1 MFICF
6 LSRKKCWWLYYS
18 SFPFD
23 RTILALLYPSE
34 CFFTHPHTH
43 EMSSNDVIEEKKQR
57 KKLKFSVLLFVM
69 VINTLTYVARKL
81 KVMIMLVWR
90 QKTSKM
96 WLIVIFDANAG
107 DKIHKN
113 HMHIRYGMHT
123 LWMVVVKTNEGIR
136 LHPHYTHIAPHH
148 KVNFHY
154 EAIAYMHKFSRIS
167 NEWSHLIKLYPAHF
181 FAVFAN
187 TVKWERCTNTHTP
200 CVFGSIKQT
209 EEGGWSALIV
219 TWI

>member
-1 MFICF
+1 
-6 LSRKKCWWLYYS
+6 
-18 SFPFD
+18 
-23 RTILALLYPSE
+23 
-34 CFFTHPHTH
+34 
-43 EMSSNDVIEEKKQR
+43 MSSNDVIEEKKQR
-57 KKLKFSVLLFVM
+57 KKLKFSVFLFVM

-154 EAIAYMHKFSRIS
+154 EAIACMHTFSRIS

-187 TVKWERCTNTHTP
+187 TVKWERCTNTHTHD
-200 CVFGSIKQT
+200 VSNVIVWLYQT
-209 EEGGWSALIV
+209 NRRGWVKCTYRHVNLSELQQSERAQGGI
-219 TWI
+219 

>member
-1 MFICF
+1 MHICVVRCFSLRLFAFCPGKSADGFIIHHF
-6 LSRKKCWWLYYS
+6 PSTVQFWRFYILPNAFSPTHTLMKCHQMM
-18 SFPFD
+18 
-23 RTILALLYPSE
+23 LLKR
-34 CFFTHPHTH
+34 
-43 EMSSNDVIEEKKQR
+43 KKQR

-81 KVMIMLVWR
+81 KVMIMFVWR

-154 EAIAYMHKFSRIS
+154 EAIACMHTFSRIS

-181 FAVFAN
+181 LRFLQI
-187 TVKWERCTNTHTP
+187 R
-200 CVFGSIKQT
+200 
-209 EEGGWSALIV
+209 
-219 TWI
+219 